1 MPERTTNYA
10 TVLLLAVIAVVA
22 PQCRADEVAN
32 FLNPLV
38 AKHCLKCHGG
48 DKVSGDVNF
57 KPITT
62 ADQFLAQPALINKMI
77 DAVDANDMPPEGEPP
92 LDEKTRTR
100 LLATLKTM
108 LRDATTGKQRSPSPI
123 RRLNRFQYNNSVRD
137 LFQLKLDVFELPE
150 KLMTRQ
156 DNYLRPANRRMPDK
170 VRVAS
175 LSLNPKAGLRDV
187 KAFPKDLRAEHGFDN
202 QANQLTLSPLLLDAF
217 LRLSVSIVESP
228 DFNEQTVGIWND
240 FFRQPADGTDP
251 PAEVKRRLKPFLT
264 IAFRGRVEPE
274 TLDRYAAYATAK
286 MKQGLS
292 FTDSMKKV
300 ASAVLSS
307 PLFLYRTGA
316 ADGQDAPFEL
326 ASNLSY
332 FLWGSCPDQELLRL
346 AESGELVRPDVLNQ
360 TIERMFADSKIERF
374 LDTFPTQWMQLEN
387 VLAATPDP
395 QINKYFKLDQDNPA
409 GLQMLI
415 EPLLLFDAVFVEDRP
430 IVDLIAPQF
439 SYQSEFLKTWYT
451 SELKPPPVDLKKIAE
466 DNRRNDEQRRQL
478 EAAIKAVQSDL
489 DALIEPVKVK
499 LLADRKKD
507 AREKKPVDLKPFAAW
522 EFNGDLKESIRS
534 LDLTAHGK
542 IEFKDGLIVLDR
554 AYLQSPGLP
563 IELKAKSLEVWC
575 QVHNLDQRG
584 GGVMGIQGPGDFFD
598 TIVIGERQPRHW
610 ISGSNGFARTED
622 FPESTPETKAGELL
636 HLVMTYSDDGTTTLY
651 RDGKPYG
658 KPFRKGAATFP
669 KEQTSVLFGLRHTPP
684 GGNKF
689 LKVSI
694 DKARL
699 YDRALNAE
707 EVAASASGNSLFVS
721 DEDLLLAM
729 TSEQKEKRAA
739 LSKTLD
745 QSRAALKQVPQN
757 QEPDK
762 VRQDVQRR
770 YEDELRAKMRS
781 PIFERV
787 AVTDPRYGGII
798 TNAAMLSMN
807 SGPKRTHPIARG
819 AWIIEVIF
827 NDPPPPPPN
836 DVPPLNEDDSAKELT
851 IREKFA
857 AHRKNPSCAGC
868 HSRIDPLGF
877 AMENFDITGRWRDK
891 YENGKPVDAS
901 GTLLR
906 KHPFDGVV
914 DFKASLVKENQ
925 RFARAFTAHL
935 LRFALARELGPA
947 DSITIDT
954 IVDNAAN
961 KDFRL
966 RSLMREVALSASASL
981 TGQGIR
987 KIGVKGKS
995 ALPEILKAVAKTAE
1009 PLQPIHWDDPTQ
1021 LTHGQLA
1028 AGLFTGPMADALKEV
1043 DRKLLYPAI
1052 RAIAS
1057 NADGMA
1063 RATLRGY
1070 FENKLSLEDVQA
1082 LAPDIYAAVK
1092 TPSPADTMFGNEI
1105 RMGGFKALTK
1115 YNFKEGIE
1123 VGILFAKTQGGHGS
1137 ESRTGEIMKEI
1148 AKYGTA
1154 AKHAI
1159 PELKELIA
1167 ELNAQCDRGEFPKGE
1182 LNDRRVNAVEA
1193 TIKTIEA
1200 ATDHPELRSIGS

>member
-1 MPERTTNYA
+1 MRIKTVFALSFLMLSFSFVTTESH
-10 TVLLLAVIAVVA
+10 
-22 PQCRADEVAN
+22 ADEFADFV
-32 FLNPLV
+32 NPLV
-38 AKHCLKCHGG
+38 TKHCLKCHGG
-48 DKVSGDVNF
+48 EKVSGEVSF
-57 KPITT
+57 KSITT
-62 ADQFLAQPALINKMI
+62 AAQFLARPALINKMI

-108 LRDATTGKQRSPSPI
+108 LRDATAGNERSRSPI

-156 DNYLRPANRRMPDK
+156 DDYLRPANRRMPDK

-240 FFRQPADGTDP
+240 FFRQPAEGTDP

-274 TLDRYAAYATAK
+274 TLDRYADYATAK

-307 PLFLYRTGA
+307 PMFLYRTRA
-316 ADGQDAPFEL
+316 EDGQEAPFEV

-346 AESGELVRPDVLNQ
+346 AESGELAKPDVLNR
-360 TIERMFADSKIERF
+360 TIERMLADPKIERF
-374 LDTFPTQWMQLEN
+374 LDTFPSQWLQLEN

-409 GLQMLI
+409 GLQMLL

-439 SYQSEFLKTWYT
+439 SYQSDFLKTWYT
-451 SELKPPPVDLKKIAE
+451 SELKPPPVDLKKIAD
-466 DNRRNDEQRRQL
+466 DNRRNDEQRQHL
-478 EAAIKAVQSDL
+478 EAAIKAAQSDL
-489 DALIEPVKVK
+489 DALIEPVKTK

-507 AREKKPVDLKPFAAW
+507 ASEKKPVDLKPFAAW
-522 EFNGDLKESIRS
+522 EFNGDLKESIHS

-542 IEFKDGLIVLDR
+542 IEFKDGMAVLDR

-575 QVHNLDQRG
+575 QVHNLDQSG

-622 FPESTPETKAGELL
+622 FPESTPETKVGELL
-636 HLVMTYSDDGTTTLY
+636 HLAMTYADDGTTMLY

-669 KEQTSVLFGLRHTPP
+669 KDQSSVLFGLRHLPP
-684 GGNKF
+684 GGNRH

-699 YDRALNAE
+699 YDRALTAE
-707 EVAASASGNSLFVS
+707 EVAASAGDNSRYVS
-721 DEDLLLAM
+721 DADLLLAM
-729 TSEQKEKRAA
+729 TPEQKEKRAA
-739 LSKTLD
+739 LVKTLD
-745 QSRAALKQVPQN
+745 QSRVALKQVPPN
-757 QEPDK
+757 QDPNK
-762 VRQDVQRR
+762 VQQDAQQRF
-770 YEDELRAKMRS
+770 EDDLRAKMRS
-781 PIFERV
+781 PVFER
-787 AVTDPRYGGII
+787 AAASDPRYGGVI

-836 DVPPLNEDDSAKELT
+836 DIPPLNEDDSAKDLT

-906 KHPFDGVV
+906 THPFDGVV
-914 DFKASLVKENQ
+914 AFKASLVKENQ

-935 LRFALARELGPA
+935 LRFALARELVPA
-947 DSITIDT
+947 DSLTIDA
-954 IVDNAAN
+954 IVSKAAN
-961 KDFRL
+961 DDFKL
-966 RSLMREVALSASASL
+966 RSLIREVGLTASASH
-981 TGQGIR
+981 
-987 KIGVKGKS
+987 
-995 ALPEILKAVAKTAE
+995 KT
-1009 PLQPIHWDDPTQ
+1009 D
-1021 LTHGQLA
+1021 
-1028 AGLFTGPMADALKEV
+1028 
-1043 DRKLLYPAI
+1043 
-1052 RAIAS
+1052 
-1057 NADGMA
+1057 
-1063 RATLRGY
+1063 
-1070 FENKLSLEDVQA
+1070 
-1082 LAPDIYAAVK
+1082 
-1092 TPSPADTMFGNEI
+1092 
-1105 RMGGFKALTK
+1105 
-1115 YNFKEGIE
+1115 
-1123 VGILFAKTQGGHGS
+1123 
-1137 ESRTGEIMKEI
+1137 
-1148 AKYGTA
+1148 
-1154 AKHAI
+1154 
-1159 PELKELIA
+1159 
-1167 ELNAQCDRGEFPKGE
+1167 
-1182 LNDRRVNAVEA
+1182 
-1193 TIKTIEA
+1193 
-1200 ATDHPELRSIGS
+1200 

>member
-1 MPERTTNYA
+1 MPCQEIISKSF
-10 TVLLLAVIAVVA
+10 VLFVLSLAIVSAE
-22 PQCRADEVAN
+22 CRADEFADFV
-32 FLNPLV
+32 NPLV

-48 DKVSGDVNF
+48 EKVNGEVNF

-62 ADQFLAQPALINKMI
+62 AAQFLAQPALINKMI
-77 DAVDANDMPPEGEPP
+77 DAIDSNDMPPEDEPQ

-100 LLATLKTM
+100 LLATLKSM
-108 LRDATTGKQRSPSPI
+108 LRDATTGKERAPSQI

-150 KLMTRQ
+150 KLMTRH
-156 DNYLRPANRRMPDK
+156 DNYLHPAAKKMPDK

-175 LSLNPKAGLRDV
+175 LALNPKAGLRDV

-240 FFRQPADGTDP
+240 FFRQPADGTDSQ
-251 PAEVKRRLKPFLT
+251 AEVKRRLEPFLS
-264 IAFRGRVEPE
+264 IAFRGRVEAE

-286 MKQGLS
+286 IKQGLS
-292 FTDSMKKV
+292 FTDAMKKV
-300 ASAVLSS
+300 GSAVLSS
-307 PLFLYRTGA
+307 PMFLYRTGA
-316 ADGQDAPFEL
+316 ADNRDAPFEL
-326 ASNLSY
+326 ASNLSF
-332 FLWGSCPDQELLRL
+332 FLWGSCPDHELLRL
-346 AESGELVRPDVLNQ
+346 AETGELAQPDVLNR
-360 TIERMFADSKIERF
+360 TIERMLADPKIERF
-374 LDTFPTQWMQLEN
+374 LDTFPSQWLQLEN

-409 GLQMLI
+409 GLQMVL
-415 EPLLLFDAVFVEDRP
+415 EPLLLFDTVFVEDRP

-451 SELKPPPVDLKKIAE
+451 SELKPPPVDLQKITE
-466 DNRRNDEQRRQL
+466 DNRRNDEQRQRL
-478 EAAIKAVQSDL
+478 EVSIKSAQSDL
-489 DALIEPVKVK
+489 DALIEPVKTK

-507 AREKKPVDLKPFAAW
+507 ASEKKPVDLKPFAAW
-522 EFNGDLKESIRS
+522 EFNGDLKESIGS

-542 IEFKDGLIVLDR
+542 IEFKDGMAVLDQ

-610 ISGSNGFARTED
+610 ISGSNVFARTED
-622 FPESTPETKAGELL
+622 FHESTPETKVGELL
-636 HLVMTYSDDGTTTLY
+636 HLVMVYTEDGTTTLY

-669 KEQTSVLFGLRHTPP
+669 KDQTSVLFGLRHTPP
-684 GGNKF
+684 AEGRF
-689 LKVSI
+689 LNVSI

-699 YDRALNAE
+699 YDRALTAD
-707 EVAASASGNSLFVS
+707 EVAASASGNNLFVS
-721 DEDLLLAM
+721 DADLLLAM
-729 TSEQKEKRAA
+729 TPEQKEKRTA
-739 LSKTLD
+739 LSKSLD
-745 QSRAALKQVPQN
+745 QSRANLKQVPPNQN
-757 QEPDK
+757 PDK
-762 VRQDVQRR
+762 VQQETQRR
-770 YEDELRAKMRS
+770 FEDELRAKLRS
-781 PIFERV
+781 PTFERV
-787 AVTDPRYGGII
+787 AASDPRYGGII

-836 DVPPLNEDDSAKELT
+836 DVPPLNEDDSAKDLT

-906 KHPFDGVV
+906 KYPFDGVV
-914 DFKASLVKENQ
+914 GFKASLVKENQ

-935 LRFALARELGPA
+935 LRFALARELGLA
-947 DSITIDT
+947 DSITIDA
-954 IVDNAAN
+954 IVSKTA
-961 KDFRL
+961 KDDFKL
-966 RSLMREVALSASASL
+966 RSLIREVAFSASASL
-981 TGQGIR
+981 STRFSAVPVEGN
-987 KIGVKGKS
+987 VK
-995 ALPEILKAVAKTAE
+995 
-1009 PLQPIHWDDPTQ
+1009 
-1021 LTHGQLA
+1021 
-1028 AGLFTGPMADALKEV
+1028 
-1043 DRKLLYPAI
+1043 
-1052 RAIAS
+1052 
-1057 NADGMA
+1057 
-1063 RATLRGY
+1063 
-1070 FENKLSLEDVQA
+1070 
-1082 LAPDIYAAVK
+1082 
-1092 TPSPADTMFGNEI
+1092 
-1105 RMGGFKALTK
+1105 
-1115 YNFKEGIE
+1115 
-1123 VGILFAKTQGGHGS
+1123 
-1137 ESRTGEIMKEI
+1137 
-1148 AKYGTA
+1148 
-1154 AKHAI
+1154 
-1159 PELKELIA
+1159 
-1167 ELNAQCDRGEFPKGE
+1167 
-1182 LNDRRVNAVEA
+1182 
-1193 TIKTIEA
+1193 
-1200 ATDHPELRSIGS
+1200 

>member
-1 MPERTTNYA
+1 MLSFSFVTTESH
-10 TVLLLAVIAVVA
+10 
-22 PQCRADEVAN
+22 ADEFADFV
-32 FLNPLV
+32 NPLV

-48 DKVSGDVNF
+48 EKVSGEVSF
-57 KPITT
+57 KSITT
-62 ADQFLAQPALINKMI
+62 AAQFLARPALINKMI
-77 DAVDANDMPPEGEPP
+77 DAVDSNDMPPEGEPP

-108 LRDATTGKQRSPSPI
+108 LRDATTGKERAPSQI

-150 KLMTRQ
+150 KLMTRH
-156 DNYLRPANRRMPDK
+156 DSYLHPAAKKMPDK

-274 TLDRYAAYATAK
+274 TLDRYADYATAK

-307 PLFLYRTGA
+307 PMFLYRTRA
-316 ADGQDAPFEL
+316 EDGQEAPFEV

-332 FLWGSCPDQELLRL
+332 FLWASCPDQELLRL
-346 AESGELVRPDVLNQ
+346 AESGELAKPDVLNR
-360 TIERMFADSKIERF
+360 TIERMLADPKIERF
-374 LDTFPTQWMQLEN
+374 LDTFPSQWLQLEN

-409 GLQMLI
+409 GLQMLL

-439 SYQSEFLKTWYT
+439 SYQSDFLKTWYT
-451 SELKPPPVDLKKIAE
+451 SELKPPPVDLKKIAD
-466 DNRRNDEQRRQL
+466 DNRRNDEQRQQL
-478 EAAIKAVQSDL
+478 EAAIKAAQSDL
-489 DALIEPVKVK
+489 DALIEPVKTK
-499 LLADRKKD
+499 LLADRKND
-507 AREKKPVDLKPFAAW
+507 ASEKKPVDLKPFAAW
-522 EFNGDLKESIRS
+522 EFNGDLKESIHS

-542 IEFKDGLIVLDR
+542 IEFKDGMAVLDR

-575 QVHNLDQRG
+575 QVHNLDQSG
-584 GGVMGIQGPGDFFD
+584 GGAMGIQGPGDFFD

-622 FPESTPETKAGELL
+622 FPESTPETKVGELL
-636 HLVMTYSDDGTTTLY
+636 HLAMTYADDGTTTLY

-669 KEQTSVLFGLRHTPP
+669 KDQSSVLFGLRHLPP
-684 GGNKF
+684 GGNRH

-699 YDRALNAE
+699 YDRALTAE
-707 EVAASASGNSLFVS
+707 EVAASAGDNSRYVS
-721 DEDLLLAM
+721 DADLLLAM
-729 TSEQKEKRAA
+729 TPEQKEKRAA
-739 LSKTLD
+739 LVKTLD
-745 QSRAALKQVPQN
+745 QSRVALKQVPPN
-757 QEPDK
+757 QDPNK
-762 VRQDVQRR
+762 VQQDAQQRF
-770 YEDELRAKMRS
+770 EDDLRAKMRS
-781 PIFERV
+781 PVFER
-787 AVTDPRYGGII
+787 AAAADPRYGGVI

-836 DVPPLNEDDSAKELT
+836 DIPPLNEDDSAKDLT

-891 YENGKPVDAS
+891 YENGKSVDAS

-906 KHPFDGVV
+906 THPFDGVV
-914 DFKASLVKENQ
+914 AFKASLVKENQ

-947 DSITIDT
+947 DSLTIDRMLSKT
-954 IVDNAAN
+954 AN
-961 KDFRL
+961 EDFKL
-966 RSLMREVALSASASL
+966 KSLIREVALSASASL
-981 TGQGIR
+981 
-987 KIGVKGKS
+987 
-995 ALPEILKAVAKTAE
+995 
-1009 PLQPIHWDDPTQ
+1009 
-1021 LTHGQLA
+1021 
-1028 AGLFTGPMADALKEV
+1028 
-1043 DRKLLYPAI
+1043 KL
-1052 RAIAS
+1052 
-1057 NADGMA
+1057 
-1063 RATLRGY
+1063 
-1070 FENKLSLEDVQA
+1070 E
-1082 LAPDIYAAVK
+1082 
-1092 TPSPADTMFGNEI
+1092 
-1105 RMGGFKALTK
+1105 
-1115 YNFKEGIE
+1115 
-1123 VGILFAKTQGGHGS
+1123 
-1137 ESRTGEIMKEI
+1137 
-1148 AKYGTA
+1148 
-1154 AKHAI
+1154 
-1159 PELKELIA
+1159 
-1167 ELNAQCDRGEFPKGE
+1167 
-1182 LNDRRVNAVEA
+1182 
-1193 TIKTIEA
+1193 
-1200 ATDHPELRSIGS
+1200 

>member
-1 MPERTTNYA
+1 MPCQEIISKSFGLF
-10 TVLLLAVIAVVA
+10 VLSLAIVWTE
-22 PQCRADEVAN
+22 CRADDVAE

-48 DKVSGDVNF
+48 EKVNGEVNF
-57 KPITT
+57 KPITM
-62 ADQFLAQPALINKMI
+62 AAQFLAQPALINKMI
-77 DAVDANDMPPEGEPP
+77 DAVDANDMPPEDEPQ

-108 LRDATTGKQRSPSPI
+108 LRDATTGKERAPSQI

-150 KLMTRQ
+150 KLMTRH
-156 DNYLRPANRRMPDK
+156 DNYLPPVSKKMPDK

-175 LSLNPKAGLRDV
+175 LALNPKAGLREV
-187 KAFPKDLRAEHGFDN
+187 KAFLKDLRAEHGFDN

-240 FFRQPADGTDP
+240 VFRQPADGTDSQ
-251 PAEVKRRLKPFLT
+251 AEVKRRLEPFLT
-264 IAFRGRVEPE
+264 IAFRGRVEAE
-274 TLDRYAAYATAK
+274 TLDRYSAYATAK
-286 MKQGLS
+286 MTQGLS
-292 FTDSMKKV
+292 FTDAMKKV

-307 PLFLYRTGA
+307 PLFLYRAGA
-316 ADGQDAPFEL
+316 TDVRDAPFEL
-326 ASNLSY
+326 ASILSL

-346 AESGELVRPDVLNQ
+346 AESGELAQPDVLNR
-360 TIERMFADSKIERF
+360 TIERMFGDPKIERF
-374 LDTFPTQWMQLEN
+374 LDTFPSQWLQLEN

-409 GLQMLI
+409 GLQMLL
-415 EPLLLFDAVFVEDRP
+415 EPLLLFDTVFVEDRP

-439 SYQSEFLKTWYT
+439 SYQSDFLKTWYT
-451 SELKPPPVDLKKIAE
+451 SELKPPPVDLQKIAE

-478 EAAIKAVQSDL
+478 EVAIKAAQSGL
-489 DALIEPVKVK
+489 DALIEPVKSK

-507 AREKKPVDLKPFAAW
+507 ASDKKPVDLKPFASW
-522 EFNGDLKESIRS
+522 EFNGDLKESIGS

-542 IEFKDGLIVLDR
+542 IEFKDGMAVLDQV
-554 AYLQSPGLP
+554 YLQSPGLP

-584 GGVMGIQGPGDFFD
+584 GGLMGLQGPGDFFD

-622 FPESTPETKAGELL
+622 FPESTPETRVGELL
-636 HLVMTYSDDGTTTLY
+636 HLVMVYTEDGTTTLY

-699 YDRALNAE
+699 YDRALTAE
-707 EVAASASGNSLFVS
+707 EVAASSSGNNLFVS

-739 LSKTLD
+739 LSKLLD
-745 QSRAALKQVPQN
+745 QSRSNLKQVPPN
-757 QEPDK
+757 QEPEK
-762 VRQDVQRR
+762 VQLGTQRR
-770 YEDELRAKMRS
+770 FEDDLRAKLRS
-781 PIFERV
+781 PTFERV
-787 AVTDPRYGGII
+787 AASDPRYGGII

-827 NDPPPPPPN
+827 NDPPPTPPN
-836 DVPPLNEDDSAKELT
+836 DIPPLNEDDSAKDLT

-868 HSRIDPLGF
+868 HARIDPLGF

-891 YENGKPVDAS
+891 YENGKAVDAS

-906 KHPFDGVV
+906 KHPFNGVV
-914 DFKASLVKENQ
+914 GFKASLVKENQ

-935 LRFALARELGPA
+935 LRFALARELVPA

-954 IVDNAAN
+954 IVSKTA
-961 KDFRL
+961 KDDFKL
-966 RSLMREVALSASASL
+966 KSLIREVSLSASASL
-981 TGQGIR
+981 R
-987 KIGVKGKS
+987 
-995 ALPEILKAVAKTAE
+995 
-1009 PLQPIHWDDPTQ
+1009 
-1021 LTHGQLA
+1021 
-1028 AGLFTGPMADALKEV
+1028 
-1043 DRKLLYPAI
+1043 
-1052 RAIAS
+1052 S
-1057 NADGMA
+1057 N
-1063 RATLRGY
+1063 
-1070 FENKLSLEDVQA
+1070 
-1082 LAPDIYAAVK
+1082 
-1092 TPSPADTMFGNEI
+1092 
-1105 RMGGFKALTK
+1105 
-1115 YNFKEGIE
+1115 
-1123 VGILFAKTQGGHGS
+1123 
-1137 ESRTGEIMKEI
+1137 
-1148 AKYGTA
+1148 
-1154 AKHAI
+1154 
-1159 PELKELIA
+1159 
-1167 ELNAQCDRGEFPKGE
+1167 
-1182 LNDRRVNAVEA
+1182 
-1193 TIKTIEA
+1193 
-1200 ATDHPELRSIGS
+1200 

>member
-1 MPERTTNYA
+1 MT
-10 TVLLLAVIAVVA
+10 LLLLFLLCGIATE
-22 PQCRADEVAN
+22 CRADDVAD

-48 DKVSGDVNF
+48 EKVNGEVNF
-57 KPITT
+57 QPITM
-62 ADQFLAQPALINKMI
+62 AAQFLAQPALINKMI
-77 DAVDANDMPPEGEPP
+77 DAVDANDMPPEDEPQ

-108 LRDATTGKQRSPSPI
+108 LRDATTGKEREPSQI

-156 DNYLRPANRRMPDK
+156 DNYLPPATRKMPDK

-175 LSLNPKAGLRDV
+175 LALNPTAGLRDV

-240 FFRQPADGTDP
+240 FFRQPADEIDAQ
-251 PAEVKRRLKPFLT
+251 AEVKRRLEPFLT
-264 IAFRGRVEPE
+264 IAFRGRIEPE
-274 TLDRYAAYATAK
+274 TLDRYTAYATAK
-286 MKQGLS
+286 MTQGLS
-292 FTDSMKKV
+292 FTDSMKKA

-307 PLFLYRTGA
+307 PLFLYRAGA
-316 ADGQDAPFEL
+316 TDVRDAPFEL
-326 ASNLSY
+326 ASNLSL

-346 AESGELVRPDVLNQ
+346 AESGELARPDVLNR
-360 TIERMFADSKIERF
+360 TIERMFSDPKIERF
-374 LDTFPTQWMQLEN
+374 LDTFPSQWLQLEN

-409 GLQMLI
+409 GLQMLL
-415 EPLLLFDAVFVEDRP
+415 EPLLLFDTVFVEDRP

-439 SYQSEFLKTWYT
+439 SYQSDFLKTWYT
-451 SELKPPPVDLKKIAE
+451 SEMKPPPVDLQKIAE

-478 EAAIKAVQSDL
+478 EVAIKSAQSDL
-489 DALIEPVKVK
+489 DALIEPVKTK
-499 LLADRKKD
+499 LLADRKNES
-507 AREKKPVDLKPFAAW
+507 REKKPVDLKPFAAW
-522 EFNGDLKESIRS
+522 EFNGDLKESIGS

-542 IEFKDGLIVLDR
+542 IEFKDGMAVLDQ

-610 ISGSNGFARTED
+610 ISGSNGFVRTED
-622 FPESTPETKAGELL
+622 FPESTPETRVGELL
-636 HLVMTYSDDGTTTLY
+636 HLVMVYTDDGTTTLY

-669 KEQTSVLFGLRHTPP
+669 KEQSAVLFGLRHTPP
-684 GGNKF
+684 GGGKF
-689 LKVSI
+689 LTVSI

-699 YDRALNAE
+699 YDRALTAE
-707 EVAASASGNSLFVS
+707 EVAASSSGNNLFVS

-739 LSKTLD
+739 LSKSLD
-745 QSRAALKQVPQN
+745 QSRANLKQVPPN
-757 QEPDK
+757 QEPEK
-762 VRQDVQRR
+762 VQLETQRR
-770 YEDELRAKMRS
+770 FEDELRAKMRS
-781 PIFERV
+781 PTFERV
-787 AVTDPRYGGII
+787 AASDPRYGGII

-836 DVPPLNEDDSAKELT
+836 DIPPLNEDDSAKDLT
-851 IREKFA
+851 IRETFA
-857 AHRKNPSCAGC
+857 AHRKNPSCASC

-891 YENGKPVDAS
+891 YENGKAVDAS

-906 KHPFDGVV
+906 KHPFNGVV
-914 DFKASLVKENQ
+914 GFKASLVKENP

-935 LRFALARELGPA
+935 LRFALARELVPA

-954 IVDNAAN
+954 IVSKTA
-961 KDFRL
+961 KDDFKL
-966 RSLMREVALSASASL
+966 RSLIREVAFSASASL
-981 TGQGIR
+981 NTRFSAVPVEGN
-987 KIGVKGKS
+987 VK
-995 ALPEILKAVAKTAE
+995 
-1009 PLQPIHWDDPTQ
+1009 
-1021 LTHGQLA
+1021 
-1028 AGLFTGPMADALKEV
+1028 
-1043 DRKLLYPAI
+1043 
-1052 RAIAS
+1052 
-1057 NADGMA
+1057 
-1063 RATLRGY
+1063 
-1070 FENKLSLEDVQA
+1070 
-1082 LAPDIYAAVK
+1082 
-1092 TPSPADTMFGNEI
+1092 
-1105 RMGGFKALTK
+1105 
-1115 YNFKEGIE
+1115 
-1123 VGILFAKTQGGHGS
+1123 
-1137 ESRTGEIMKEI
+1137 
-1148 AKYGTA
+1148 
-1154 AKHAI
+1154 
-1159 PELKELIA
+1159 
-1167 ELNAQCDRGEFPKGE
+1167 
-1182 LNDRRVNAVEA
+1182 
-1193 TIKTIEA
+1193 
-1200 ATDHPELRSIGS
+1200 